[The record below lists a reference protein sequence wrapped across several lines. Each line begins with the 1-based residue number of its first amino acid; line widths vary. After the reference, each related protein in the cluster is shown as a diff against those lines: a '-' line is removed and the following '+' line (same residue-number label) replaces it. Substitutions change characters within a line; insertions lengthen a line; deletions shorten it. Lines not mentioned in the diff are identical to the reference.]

1 MLYWMQD
8 ENRAK
13 SRLHPIGHNNLGAKW
28 TALILRDLMDG
39 PKRFCE
45 LQRLVAGINPR
56 TLTARLL
63 ELEDRGI
70 VTNDGTT
77 GYAPTPKGKD
87 LLPIPKN
94 KWPPGATNTTN
105 PARIFSS

>member
-1 MLYWMQD
+1 M
-8 ENRAK
+8 
-13 SRLHPIGHNNLGAKW
+13 GAKW

-45 LQRLVAGINPR
+45 LERLVTGINPR

-70 VTNDGTT
+70 VTNDGTN
-77 GYAPTPKGKD
+77 GYELTRKGKD
-87 LLPIPKN
+87 LLPILKQMAMWGDKYQEPC
-94 KWPPGATNTTN
+94 
-105 PARIFSS
+105 

>member
-1 MLYWMQD
+1 M
-8 ENRAK
+8 
-13 SRLHPIGHNNLGAKW
+13 GAKW

-45 LQRLVAGINPR
+45 LERLVTGINPR

-70 VTNDGTT
+70 VTNDGTN
-77 GYAPTPKGKD
+77 GYELTRKGKD
-87 LLPIPKN
+87 LLPILK
-94 KWPPGATNTTN
+94 
-105 PARIFSS
+105 